1 MTCKDCFHYEACND
15 FAFGGGIEFS
25 NADKCKHFKDKS
37 LITETPCRVGDT
49 VYLIH
54 DLIPPSNI
62 VECTVEALHITTG
75 KNRRGHRKP
84 SHALLATTSKPVMT
98 TKVYFEDF
106 GKKAFAGNGAKEAAE
121 KALKEGVENET

>member
-1 MTCKDCFHYEACND
+1 MTCEGCIHYVLCNCFKNFVEPKDC
-15 FAFGGGIEFS
+15 
-25 NADKCKHFKDKS
+25 KLFKDKS

-49 VYLIH
+49 VCLIH

-121 KALKEGVENET
+121 KALEGLK

>member
-1 MTCKDCFHYEACND
+1 MTCKDCVHYTLCDCLKNFVEPKDCKL
-15 FAFGGGIEFS
+15 FA
-25 NADKCKHFKDKS
+25 
-37 LITETPCRVGDT
+37 PCRVGDT

-121 KALKEGVENET
+121 KALEGLK

>member
-1 MTCKDCFHYEACND
+1 MTCKDCVHYESCND

-25 NADKCKHFKDKS
+25 NADKCKHFKNKS

-106 GKKAFAGNGAKEAAE
+106 GKKAFAGNGAKEEAE
-121 KALKEGVENET
+121 KALKRGKQNE